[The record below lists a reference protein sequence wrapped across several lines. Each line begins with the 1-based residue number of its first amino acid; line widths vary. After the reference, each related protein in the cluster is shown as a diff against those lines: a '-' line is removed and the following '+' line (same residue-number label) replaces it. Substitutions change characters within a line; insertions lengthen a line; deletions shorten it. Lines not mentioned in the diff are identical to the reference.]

1 MPILTE
7 IIVLTLAA
15 FALGGALSYLLE
27 LHRRA
32 NADWRL

>member
-1 MPILTE
+1 MPLFVE

-15 FALGGALSYLLE
+15 FALGGGLSYLLE

-32 NADWRL
+32 NADWRW